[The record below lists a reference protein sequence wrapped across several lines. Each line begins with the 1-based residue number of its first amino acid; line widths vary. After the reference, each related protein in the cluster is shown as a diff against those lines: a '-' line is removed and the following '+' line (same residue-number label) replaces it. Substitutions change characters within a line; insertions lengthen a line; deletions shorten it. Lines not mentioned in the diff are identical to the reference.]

1 MPRPE
6 GPLDR
11 GARSLSRRLAAGT
24 TRRSFLAV
32 AASGVLAALGLGSAG
47 PPPPRAGAA
56 AACPARTASAGG
68 WYGFC
73 GHYFTTGSCPGPYEL
88 PRIDARGHPLRPA
101 DGRPIDDLGRTVD
114 ALGRPVDD
122 AGALLLAPDGT
133 PLPRAPR
140 TRLCEDQVPERF
152 DIEAVTQGAWY
163 RCCHDQIR
171 KLTDCCSTSRVR
183 INGDAALR
191 GYCRAP
197 RRVFCV
203 MYHDTGVPC

>member
-47 PPPPRAGAA
+47 
-56 AACPARTASAGG
+56 ASAAPRRRSLPGTNRIPGG

-114 ALGRPVDD
+114 VLGRPVDD